1 MSNPRRVVIVAFPPV
16 QMLDVAGPLD
26 ALAAANSAL
35 MESGKPAAYQ
45 VLLAAP
51 NGGVVETTSGISIN
65 ATVDLF
71 EPSLAADI
79 LIVAGGPG
87 ARAMI
92 NSPKLVSAMQALC
105 QRSRHVASVCT
116 GAFALASTG
125 VLNKSRATTHW
136 AHFDEF
142 AEAFP
147 EIDVERDALYL
158 SEGKYH
164 TAAGVSAGIDYTLAL
179 IQHDLGRQMA
189 LRTARDLVVFLKR
202 PGGQSQFS
210 AHLAAEVRAEDPD
223 KFGELSR
230 WMEANIADDISVS
243 IMADRMA
250 MSPRNFAR
258 RFKQAMNVTPT
269 AHLQMLRVDAARR
282 LLSESTLSIARIAK
296 RCGFASAAAMRSEF
310 LSHVH
315 VTPED
320 FRARFQTAGR
330 KFVDVSNNPGLAN
343 EALEEELM

>member
-1 MSNPRRVVIVAFPPV
+1 MFKPRRVVIVAFSPAL
-16 QMLDVAGPLD
+16 MLDITGPLD

-35 MESGKPAAYQ
+35 KDMGKPPAYE
-45 VLLAAP
+45 VFLAAP
-51 NGGVVETTSGISIN
+51 NGGAVATTSGISIN
-65 ATVDLF
+65 ATHDLF
-71 EPSLAADI
+71 QPDLEADT
-79 LIVAGGPG
+79 LIIAGGPG

-92 NSPKLVSAMQALC
+92 NNPRLVDAMRRVC
-105 QRSRHVASVCT
+105 QRSTRVASICT

-125 VLNKSRATTHW
+125 VLSKGRATTHW

-142 AEAFP
+142 EDAFP
-147 EIDVERDALYL
+147 DVDLERDALYL

-179 IQHDLGRQMA
+179 IQHDLGRQLA
-189 LRTARDLVVFLKR
+189 LRAAQALVVFLKR

-230 WMEANIADDISVS
+230 WMEANLADDISVS

-282 LLSESTLSIARIAK
+282 LLSDSTLSIARTAK
-296 RCGFASAAAMRSEF
+296 RCGFASTAAMRAEF
-310 LSHVH
+310 LAHIH
-315 VTPED
+315 VTPEE
-320 FRARFQTAGR
+320 FRARFQSAGR
-330 KFVDVSNNPGLAN
+330 KFVEVLAAQPDVGETIA
-343 EALEEELM
+343 EEMI